1 MTSLCVP
8 ALKNYKPNLV
18 FCGCAARMTEERCTA
33 VDRCTALQQ
42 ADEHKLRRHLCCA
55 VRCSGLCTVKNLQ
68 EYAALRV
75 CCSRIFSLGSQKME
89 SAKLIHHID
98 AACQSDDNFYFGSTD
113 K

>member
-33 VDRCTALQQ
+33 VVLCTALQQ

-55 VRCSGLCTVKNLQ
+55 VRCNGLCTVKTVYK
-68 EYAALRV
+68 YAALQV
-75 CCSRIFSLGSQKME
+75 CCSRIFSLESQKME

-98 AACQSDDNFYFGSTD
+98 TAHQSDNLYFGSTD